1 MEAGGGPTKELH
13 WSFVAML
20 FALAI
25 GEVAVGLSNLINLN
39 IQGHIRF
46 RDGLPAYSHLLLAA
60 TVIAASWVGW
70 RNSEYSG
77 THVQSVFSLDFIV
90 LMVDVALVVCYFLLA
105 RVAESPQR
113 PSYAIIPDASR
124 EAWIIAVI
132 MLIYVVWDLLS
143 SCNHRNKLGKR
154 LWASVIPFV
163 LSVVALWLFPLH
175 SDDSRA
181 VVFTDIALFGLVL
194 LFRALKL
201 HDWGCHTPLSKLAIG
216 VSVFVFLAFL
226 VLARSVA

>member
-1 MEAGGGPTKELH
+1 MEASDPPTKELH

-25 GEVAVGLSNLINLN
+25 GEVAVGLSNLVNLN
-39 IQGHIRF
+39 IQGHICF
-46 RDGLPAYSHLLLAA
+46 VDGLPAYWHLLLAA

-77 THVQSVFSLDFIV
+77 THVRCVFSLDFVV
-90 LMVDVALVVCYFLLA
+90 LLVDVSLVVCYFLLA
-105 RVAESPQR
+105 RVAESPQS
-113 PSYAIIPDASR
+113 PSHAIVPDASR

-143 SCNHRNKLGKR
+143 SCNHRNKLGRR

-163 LSVVALWLFPLH
+163 VSLIALRAFPLH
-175 SDDSRA
+175 SHDSVA
-181 VVFTDIALFGLVL
+181 VIFTDIALLGLVL

-201 HDWGCHTPLSKLAIG
+201 HDWGRHTPLSKLAIG